1 MVWAISFYALV
12 GDIPNGGITNFFSQL
27 ITSFGYTAEQSLLYG
42 TPGGAVE
49 VVTLVVGGYLGDK
62 LGNRLIVSS
71 FGLICGIIGMAL
83 IVGLPLANNSGRL
96 GGYYL
101 TQATAMSFVAL
112 LSLISTNV
120 VRRIVETLRPNP
132 LLMFI
137 RTAGRLHEEDYS
149 CGDVPDLVLHR
160 QHHRST
166 NL

>member
-62 LGNRLIVSS
+62 LQNRLIVSS
-71 FGLICGIIGMAL
+71 FGLICGIVGMAL

-120 VRRIVETLRPNP
+120 VSRLVEAFRRNRLLTLV
-132 LLMFI
+132 
-137 RTAGRLHEEDYS
+137 RTIGRIHQEDYC
-149 CGDVPDLVLHR
+149 CGYVPHFILHW

-166 NL
+166 NV